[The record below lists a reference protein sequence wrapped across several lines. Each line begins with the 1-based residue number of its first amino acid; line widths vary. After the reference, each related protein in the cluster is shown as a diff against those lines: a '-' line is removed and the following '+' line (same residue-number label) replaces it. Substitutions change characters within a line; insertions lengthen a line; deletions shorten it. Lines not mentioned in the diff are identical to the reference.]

1 MANLV
6 AVNID
11 GRNIE
16 VEPGTLIIEA
26 AARLGIE
33 IPTFCYDQRLAS
45 VGACRMCLVEV
56 EKSPKLIASCAT
68 PVAPGMV
75 VKTNTEKVIKARL
88 GVLEFLLINH
98 PLDCPTC
105 DKGGECPLQ
114 NLTLKYGPS
123 VSRYT
128 EDKIRFRDE
137 PEQRFDDTRL
147 GPEIWLN
154 KNRCIICY
162 KCVRISR
169 DLAGGSDLGMFQ
181 RGAYAKIDIPGE
193 VQYANEFS
201 GNTVEYCPVGALMS
215 DSFRYKIRTWL
226 LEQTPSVSWLC
237 PDGSN
242 ILVEHNQGKIYRH
255 SSRRND
261 NIDVGFLSDKDRYC
275 FDITSHPDRLK
286 NPLAESGGKLE
297 TIGYEEALARVVH
310 RLSEEKGETSAL
322 IMDTTLTN
330 EEAYCVS
337 EYYNSQLPGALIA
350 IASEIN
356 PGNNISATSLG
367 LTSTIRE
374 LESADMVI
382 IAGCDLAVEHPIIG
396 LRVKKLIRKG
406 IPVYIINTRRLK
418 LGRFEVFNIM
428 TESGKEV
435 ETLEKLISLYDGR
448 TDMQLLLE
456 PKDKLQNDFSRCQN
470 IHILAGADFFAS
482 PDRGRY
488 FETLNKLTNR
498 LKARLSLLTTEANY
512 LGVSLAGN
520 ANTSLDDLIAGIE
533 AGRIK
538 TVFVAGGDPVN
549 IYPDR
554 QRIIAAFKKLEYL
567 IYWGAFLNSTSELA
581 TLIFPS
587 PLPTENAGSYVNIE
601 RRLQFMKAPFPYI
614 KGISSLIRLLA
625 DIKTELGGDLY
636 YSPVDVFSRMA
647 AELPQFASLKYEASE
662 GHVFPHEPLDG
673 NAPWSDGM
681 SDSSAQGFPYI
692 LSFARTVYYGG
703 SGLTSKSNVLAGLTP
718 AQKLIINPADARKEN
733 VENGSNVV
741 LKTAAAS
748 GELPLLIS
756 DEINQ
761 GELVLFGYSE
771 LNPPNKFM
779 CGYNKP
785 VYAKLSKI

>member
-11 GRNIE
+11 GKIIE

-33 IPTFCYDQRLAS
+33 IPTFCYDQRLVS

-75 VKTNTEKVIKARL
+75 VKTGSEKVVKARQ

-114 NLTLKYGPS
+114 NLTLKYGPA

-137 PEQRFDDTRL
+137 PQQKFDDIKL

-162 KCVRISR
+162 KCVRIAR

-181 RGAYAKIDIPGE
+181 RGAYAKIDIPAE

-215 DSFRYKIRTWL
+215 GSFRYKIRTWL
-226 LEQTPSVSWLC
+226 LTRTPSLSWLC

-242 ILVEHNQGKIYRH
+242 IMVEHNQGKIYRH

-261 NIDVGFLSDKDRYC
+261 NIDMGFLSDKDRYC

-297 TIGYEEALARVVH
+297 TIGYEEALARAVH

-322 IMDTTLTN
+322 LMDTTLTN
-330 EEAYCVS
+330 EESFCIS
-337 EYYNSQLPGALIA
+337 EYYDSQFPGARVA

-356 PGNNISATSLG
+356 PGNDISACSLG
-367 LTSTIRE
+367 LATSISE
-374 LESADMVI
+374 LETADMVL
-382 IAGCDLAVEHPIIG
+382 IAGCDLGAEHPVIG
-396 LRVKKLIRKG
+396 LRVKKLIRKNV
-406 IPVYIINTRRLK
+406 PVYFINNRRLN
-418 LGRFEVFNIM
+418 LGRFRVFNI
-428 TESGKEV
+428 EARSAE
-435 ETLEKLISLYDGR
+435 EADTLEKLTALCDGR
-448 TDMQLLLE
+448 GNDVLPSELGE
-456 PKDKLQNDFSRCQN
+456 RIKRDFSSCRN
-470 IHILAGADFFAS
+470 IHILAGADFFGSA
-482 PDRGRY
+482 DRSRY
-488 FETLNKLTNR
+488 FDSLRKLSNR
-498 LKARLSLLTTEANY
+498 LNAQLSLLTTEANY
-512 LGVSLAGN
+512 LGVSLTGN
-520 ANTSLDDLIAGIE
+520 VNSSLDDIIAGIE
-533 AGRIK
+533 ANRIK

-554 QRIIAAFKKLEYL
+554 QRIISAFKKLEYL

-581 TLIFPS
+581 TLIFPA
-587 PLPTENAGSYVNIE
+587 PLPTETRGSYINIE
-601 RRLQFMKAPFPYI
+601 RRLQFMNAPYPLT
-614 KGISSLIRLLA
+614 KGVTSLIRLLT
-625 DIKTELGGDLY
+625 DIKTEFGGELY
-636 YSPVDVFSRMA
+636 YAPADVFSRITSS
-647 AELPQFASLKYEASE
+647 LPQFSRLKYESSE
-662 GHVFPHEPLDG
+662 GYLFPYEPLNG
-673 NAPWSDGM
+673 NVSWRAGVADTSLAGY
-681 SDSSAQGFPYI
+681 PYI
-692 LSFARTVYYGG
+692 LNFARNAYYGG
-703 SGLTSKSNVLAGLTP
+703 SGITSKSEVLAKLAP
-718 AQKLIINPADARKEN
+718 AQKLIINPGDALKEGF
-733 VENGSNVV
+733 ENGTMVRLEAVSG
-741 LKTAAAS
+741 S
-748 GELPLLIS
+748 GELPVAIS
-756 DEINQ
+756 DEVNG
-761 GELVLFGYSE
+761 GELVLFGHSDI
-771 LNPPNKFM
+771 NPPNKFM
-779 CGYNKP
+779 NGYNKR
-785 VYAKLSKI
+785 VYARLNKI